1 MHIRIHVIWHILS
14 ACACLPHDS
23 GVMLTRCGSCHSR
36 AHCHTLFAGLN
47 GDSVFPELSA
57 RARVP
62 QRCSAYRSAR
72 QLSGALRRKLTWLTQ
87 TINQVFVVAK
97 YTSVPPR

>member
-36 AHCHTLFAGLN
+36 AHCHTLFGGLN
-47 GDSVFPELSA
+47 ADCVFPELSA
-57 RARVP
+57 SHGP
-62 QRCSAYRSAR
+62 SEMLGLPFGR
-72 QLSGALRRKLTWLTQ
+72 QLSGALSRKLTWLTQ
-87 TINQVFVVAK
+87 TISRDFIAAR
-97 YTSVPPR
+97 YTS